1 MTMSAALGDIR
12 RSRLLA
18 SELCADACEG
28 LDCACPPAR
37 WGAITID
44 LDTARRAGLG
54 SGSLVVGCRP
64 PSDADGGRVCQE
76 RVHVRAHI
84 HSTICSRDWNDAPS
98 MGDELAHRRGQP
110 TTGRKRRVHSG
121 DCQRR
126 WVRDAGVFSPAIPGG
141 QGRGADGI
149 SQSVSNARLDSRLVS
164 AADQSCSSTVG
175 AAASPASTKAAAA
188 PEPSAPATDAA
199 ADPLSQTG
207 SAVPTGWL
215 AAAGVII
222 VGRVGLDLPHAPP
235 EQGRQRSMIP
245 RQAGYG
251 RTGRP
256 AHTRLPYFAP
266 GRPLRLGDRCPSPQE
281 RPCPASLLVS
291 PPGPWRR
298 TRWRRREP
306 RTSP

>member
-28 LDCACPPAR
+28 LNCACPPAR
-37 WGAITID
+37 WGAITVD

-126 WVRDAGVFSPAIPGG
+126 WVRDASVFSSAIPGG

-149 SQSVSNARLDSRLVS
+149 SESVSNARLDSRLVS
-164 AADQSCSSTVG
+164 TANQGCSST
-175 AAASPASTKAAAA
+175 
-188 PEPSAPATDAA
+188 
-199 ADPLSQTG
+199 
-207 SAVPTGWL
+207 
-215 AAAGVII
+215 
-222 VGRVGLDLPHAPP
+222 
-235 EQGRQRSMIP
+235 
-245 RQAGYG
+245 G
-251 RTGRP
+251 RTQRHPRP
-256 AHTRLPYFAP
+256 APRPPQHLNPRHPPRTRPQIPYHRQVQRF
-266 GRPLRLGDRCPSPQE
+266 RPSGW
-281 RPCPASLLVS
+281 S
-291 PPGPWRR
+291 PPA
-298 TRWRRREP
+298 
-306 RTSP
+306 